1 MDTRLDRGTVV
12 PPIRSAAALAALLG
26 VLATVALLAIAGPAQ
41 AATSPRNPRE
51 VAAARGYFTD
61 TELIDQNGE
70 VHRFYSDLLDGKVV
84 VIDSVF
90 TTCTLV
96 CPVLGQKMKSIQ
108 AAAGDR
114 LGKDVHLISISVDP
128 ETDTP
133 AKLKAFGEQLEARE
147 GWYFLTGSRENVERV
162 LGKLGFAVDDKENH
176 STIVLMGNEQTG
188 LWKKTNGLSSS
199 GELVDLFRGVLED
212 TGPQAAPGQTGR

>member
-1 MDTRLDRGTVV
+1 MATRFDRRDVV
-12 PPIRSAAALAALLG
+12 PPMRSAAAVAALLG
-26 VLATVALLAIAGPAQ
+26 VLAMSALLAIPYPAE
-41 AATSPRNPRE
+41 AATSQRNPQE
-51 VAAARGYFTD
+51 VAAAREYFTD
-61 TELIDQNGE
+61 TELVDQNGE

-96 CPVLGQKMKSIQ
+96 CPVLGQKMKSLQ
-108 AAAGDR
+108 AVAGDR
-114 LGKDVHLISISVDP
+114 LGKDVHLLSISVDP

-133 AKLKAFGEQLEARE
+133 AKLKAFGEQFEAKE
-147 GWYFLTGSRENVERV
+147 GWYFLTGSRENVARV

-199 GELVDLFRGVLED
+199 GELVKLFRGVLED
-212 TGPQAAPGQTGR
+212 TGAAAASGQAGR

>member
-1 MDTRLDRGTVV
+1 MGIRCDRRDDV
-12 PPIRSAAALAALLG
+12 PPSRSAAAVAALLG
-26 VLATVALLAIAGPAQ
+26 VLATAALLAVPAPAE
-41 AATSPRNPRE
+41 AAPSQRNPRE
-51 VAAARGYFTD
+51 VAAARSYFTD

-70 VHRFYSDLLDGKVV
+70 VHRFYSDLLDGKIV

-96 CPVLGQKMKSIQ
+96 CPVLGQKMKSLQ

-114 LGKDVHLISISVDP
+114 LGKDVLLLSISVDP

-133 AKLKAFGEQLEARE
+133 AKLHAFGEQFEAKE
-147 GWYFLTGSRENVERV
+147 GWYFLTGSRENVARV
-162 LGKLGFAVDDKENH
+162 LGKLGFAVDDKESH

-199 GELVDLFRGVLED
+199 GELIELFRGVLED
-212 TGPQAAPGQTGR
+212 TGAPAVPGQSER

>member
-1 MDTRLDRGTVV
+1 MGIRCDRHDCI
-12 PPIRSAAALAALLG
+12 PPVRSAAAVMALLG
-26 VLATVALLAIAGPAQ
+26 VLAMVALFATAAPAE
-41 AATSPRNPRE
+41 AATSQRNPRE

-61 TELIDQNGE
+61 TELIDQHGE
-70 VHRFYSDLLDGKVV
+70 VHRFYSDLLEGKVV
-84 VIDSVF
+84 VIDSIF

-96 CPVLGQKMKSIQ
+96 CPVLGQKMKSLQ

-114 LGKDVHLISISVDP
+114 LGKDVNLISISVDP

-133 AKLKAFGEQLEARE
+133 AKLRAFGEQFGAKE
-147 GWYFLTGSRENVERV
+147 GWYFLTGSRENVARV
-162 LGKLGFAVDDKENH
+162 LGKLGFAVDDKESH

-199 GELVDLFRGVLED
+199 GELIELFQGVLED
-212 TGPQAAPGQTGR
+212 TGAPAAPGQTER